1 MKREPDVLTEAEKNG
16 ASASGVPG
24 SGKRGR
30 KARAGKGG
38 GDVQLPSLGP
48 LGMVRWAWTQL
59 TSMRTAL
66 FLLLLLAVAAVPG
79 SLFPQRPAN
88 PAVVTQYLK
97 DNPDTGPWLDRLQLF
112 DVYSS
117 VWFSAIYLLLFIS
130 LIGCVIPRA
139 RAHYRAMRSKPPR
152 TPKRL
157 SRLPEYGTLAIPA
170 SSGLTAAAAVKEAAQ
185 LLRKRG
191 YRVDVRDLDTDRPSV
206 GAERGFAKEI
216 GNLVFHTALIGVLI
230 CIAIGGLF
238 GYTGQKIVVEGE
250 SFVNTLVGYD
260 SFTPGTSF
268 TEDQLAPY
276 SLTLDEFNVRF
287 DRESP
292 THYGQ
297 PLDFEAS
304 VTVKDSPDAAE
315 HAETLKVNA
324 PLTIGGSRVYL
335 VGNGYA
341 PVVTVRDGD
350 GNIALQGPVVSVP
363 SDGMYTSLMVIKAP
377 DAKPD
382 QLGFV
387 GFFLPTAMLDEQGV
401 SFSGDPDPIN
411 PQLNLNAY
419 YGDLGLDDGVPSN
432 VYVLDTEDLTEIN
445 SRNLDAGG
453 IVLGVNETYELPE
466 GKGSISFDGIKR
478 YAALDIHYDPAK
490 IWVLIFATL
499 SLTGLAAS
507 LFLARR
513 RIWVRTGTHA
523 DGRIMVEYGLLAR
536 GEDQRLASEATAV
549 RELLERQWLAGAAAV
564 EDNGAG
570 EASAPGSGQ
579 HTTGRDEVPGASADS
594 SAAQKK
600 ETGKDS

>member
-157 SRLPEYGTLAIPA
+157 SRLPEYGTLAVPA